1 MLTHRNYYVNV
12 HDSVNLFQVP
22 HGGYKTLLILP
33 CDHSFAHTVGLYAA
47 LPRGIEIFFVDARGG
62 GMATIRNIPSNLKET
77 NPVFLLTVP
86 ALTGNFMKKI
96 REGVAAKGGFAK
108 KLFDAGVAAGISYY
122 GDVAHKPGFF
132 TRLKNFFPYKLADL
146 IVFSK
151 VRQTFGRDIQFCV
164 GGGALLDR
172 KQQEFFKAIGVPIYQ
187 GYGLTEAAPVISS
200 NTPFAHK
207 IGSSGKVAA
216 SVECHIVREDGS
228 ECEVGETGQIAIRGE
243 NVMKGYFKNDE
254 ATAETIRDGMLFTGD
269 RGFLDEDGYLYVVGR
284 EKALLISPDGEKYSP
299 EEIEEAIVNTS
310 DLIDQALV
318 YNDHSPYTGALIT
331 LDEEKVRAFIEE
343 RSITDSGELLDALRE
358 SLYSFQSDPAYTR
371 KFPSQWI
378 PSTFQVLEEHFTE
391 ENRMVNS
398 SMKVV
403 RYKVFEHF
411 ADRLETM
418 YADDGQDHRN
428 ERNRQAVRSLF
439 QLA

>member
-1 MLTHRNYYVNV
+1 
-12 HDSVNLFQVP
+12 
-22 HGGYKTLLILP
+22 
-33 CDHSFAHTVGLYAA
+33 
-47 LPRGIEIFFVDARGG
+47 
-62 GMATIRNIPSNLKET
+62 
-77 NPVFLLTVP
+77 VFLLTVP

-108 KLFDAGVAAGISYY
+108 KLFDAGVAAGIAYY
-122 GDVAHKPGFF
+122 GDVANKPGFF
-132 TRLKNFFPYKLADL
+132 TRLKSFFPYKLADL

-172 KQQEFFKAIGVPIYQ
+172 KQQEFFTAIGVPIYQ

-207 IGSSGKVAA
+207 IGSSGKVGA
-216 SVECHIVREDGS
+216 SVECHIIREDGS

-269 RGFLDEDGYLYVVGR
+269 RGYLDEDGFLYVVGR

-310 DLIDQALV
+310 EVIEQAIV

-331 LDEEKVRAFIEE
+331 LDEEKVRALIEE
-343 RSITDSGELLDALRE
+343 RGITDSGELLDALRE

-371 KFPSQWI
+371 KFPPQWI

-398 SMKVV
+398 SMKIV

-411 ADRLETM
+411 ADRLEAM